1 MANIIIELI
10 IPFVDK
16 NISGKVWTLCS
27 VQLDQDLIQVPK
39 DFKSTNK
46 RMWFENLETVKW
58 PLPI

>member
-10 IPFVDK
+10 IQFIDK
-16 NISGKVWTLCS
+16 NIGGKVWTLCF

-46 RMWFENLETVKW
+46 RM
-58 PLPI
+58 